1 MNDEYFITP
10 WYDAGWVRL
19 FSIEVARELLKPPV
33 MSAYIE
39 RLDKQLREL
48 DKEWIEGL
56 EEEIDS
62 LEG

>member
-19 FSIEVARELLKPPV
+19 FSIEVARELPPV
-33 MSAYIE
+33 MSAYIK

-48 DKEWIEGL
+48 DKGWIEGL

-62 LEG
+62 LEE